1 VPTSKRL
8 NVAVVGATGMVGHEM
23 LKILAERKFPAQ
35 GVRVFAS
42 ERSVGAKVAF
52 NGDTLTLEHLDE
64 SVFKDVDVVMFAAGA
79 EVSLMYGPIAA
90 ESGALVIDKSS
101 AWRMKDNVPLVV
113 PEVNRGDIRENEG
126 IIASPNCTTIP
137 LTMVLEPLRQ
147 KVGVER
153 VIVST
158 YQAASG
164 AGRALADELQ
174 EQTEALAAKR
184 TPEVAA
190 TTHHL
195 AYNVIPGG
203 WKPQSQGYN
212 EEEMKLVHETRKIL
226 HMPDLKIAATCV
238 RVPVPVGHS
247 ESVIIETGEAIEPE
261 DVRTLLESAPGVVV
275 EDDPVAR
282 IYPTPL
288 AVAGRDD
295 VYVGRIRKDLSSKNG
310 IALWIVSDNLR
321 KGAALNA
328 VQIAEQAIEM
338 GVLAAAG
345 AGRHREPDGRS

>member
-1 VPTSKRL
+1 
-8 NVAVVGATGMVGHEM
+8 M
-23 LKILAERKFPAQ
+23 LKILGQREFPVET
-35 GVRVFAS
+35 VRVFAS
-42 ERSVGAKVAF
+42 ERSVGKEIPY
-52 NGDTLTLEHLDE
+52 NGQSLRLEHLDE
-64 SVFKDVDVVMFAAGA
+64 SSFTEVDVAMFAAGA
-79 EVSLMYGPIAA
+79 DVSLMYGPIAA

-101 AWRMKDNVPLVV
+101 AWRMKANVPLVV
-113 PEVNRGDIRENEG
+113 PEVNPNDIRDNEG

-164 AGRALADELQ
+164 AGRALADEL
-174 EQTEALAAKR
+174 EDQTESIAEHR

-190 TTHHL
+190 TTHQL

-203 WKPQSQGYN
+203 WKPQQYGYN
-212 EEEMKLVHETRKIL
+212 EEEMKLVNETRKIL
-226 HMPDLKIAATCV
+226 HEPDLKIAATCV

-247 ESVIIETGEAIEPE
+247 ESVTIETTEAVEPD
-261 DVRTLLESAPGVVV
+261 DVRSILEHARGVVI
-275 EDDPVAR
+275 EDDPASR
-282 IYPTPL
+282 AYPTPL
-288 AVAGRDD
+288 HVAGRDE
-295 VYVGRIRKDLSSKNG
+295 VFVGRIRKDLSSEKG

-328 VQIAEQAIEM
+328 VQIAEHAMEM
-338 GVLAAAG
+338 GVLAAG
-345 AGRHREPDGRS
+345 AARSRPQPRES

>member
-1 VPTSKRL
+1 MPTSKQL
-8 NVAVVGATGMVGHEM
+8 NVAVVGATGLVGIEM
-23 LKILAERKFPAQ
+23 LKILAQRKFPV
-35 GVRVFAS
+35 GKVRVFAS
-42 ERSVGAKVAF
+42 ERSIGKQVSF
-52 NGDTLTLEHLDE
+52 NGDSLRLERVDDA
-64 SVFKDVDVVMFAAGA
+64 SFKDVQIAMFAAGA
-79 EVSLMYGPIAA
+79 DISLMYGPIAA

-101 AWRMKDNVPLVV
+101 AWRMKANVPLVV
-113 PEVNRGDIRENEG
+113 PEVNPNDIRDNEG

-164 AGRALADELQ
+164 AGRALSDELDD
-174 EQTEALAAKR
+174 QTEAIVNKKK
-184 TPEVAA
+184 PEVNA
-190 TTHHL
+190 TSHQL

-203 WKPQSQGYN
+203 WKPQQYGYN
-212 EEEMKLVHETRKIL
+212 EEEMKLVNETRKIL
-226 HMPDLKIAATCV
+226 HDPDLQIAATCV
-238 RVPVPVGHS
+238 RVPVQVGHS
-247 ESVIIETGEAIEPE
+247 ESVIIETKEAIEPE
-261 DVRTLLESAPGVVV
+261 DVRALLERARGVVV
-275 EDDPVAR
+275 EDDPANR

-288 AVAGRDD
+288 HVAGRDE
-295 VYVGRIRKDLSSKNG
+295 VYVGRIRKDMSSDRG

-338 GVLAAAG
+338 GVI
-345 AGRHREPDGRS
+345 PK

>member
-1 VPTSKRL
+1 
-8 NVAVVGATGMVGHEM
+8 M
-23 LKILAERKFPAQ
+23 LKILAQRKFPV
-35 GVRVFAS
+35 GTVRVFAS
-42 ERSVGAKVAF
+42 ERSVGKQVAF
-52 NGDTLTLEHLDE
+52 NGNTLKLERLDE
-64 SVFKDVDVVMFAAGA
+64 SSFKDVQVAMFAAGA
-79 EVSLMYGPIAA
+79 DISLMYGPIAA

-101 AWRMKDNVPLVV
+101 AWRMKANVPLVV
-113 PEVNRGDIRENEG
+113 PEVNPNDIRDNEG

-164 AGRALADELQ
+164 AGRPLSDELEDQ
-174 EQTEALAAKR
+174 MEAIVAKKK
-184 TPEVAA
+184 PEVNA
-190 TTHHL
+190 TTHQL

-203 WKPQSQGYN
+203 WKPQQYGYN
-212 EEEMKLVHETRKIL
+212 EEEMKLANETRKIL
-226 HMPDLKIAATCV
+226 HNPELKIAATCV
-238 RVPVPVGHS
+238 RVPVQIGHS
-247 ESVIIETGEAIEPE
+247 ESVIIETMEAIEPE
-261 DVRTLLESAPGVVV
+261 DVRALLERARGIVV

-288 AVAGRDD
+288 HVAGRDE
-295 VYVGRIRKDLSSKNG
+295 VFVGRIRKDMSSEKG
-310 IALWIVSDNLR
+310 VALWIVSDNLR

-338 GVLAAAG
+338 GVI
-345 AGRHREPDGRS
+345 PK

>member
-1 VPTSKRL
+1 MPTSKRL
-8 NVAVVGATGMVGHEM
+8 NVAVVGATGLVGSEM
-23 LKILAERKFPAQ
+23 LKVLAERKFPADSI
-35 GVRVFAS
+35 RVFAS
-42 ERSVGAKVAF
+42 ERSVGNEVRF
-52 NGDTLTLEHLDE
+52 NGHALKLELLDE
-64 SVFKDVDVVMFAAGA
+64 SSFKDVDLAMFAAGA
-79 EVSLMYGPIAA
+79 DVSLMYGPIAA

-113 PEVNRGDIRENEG
+113 PEVNGSDIRDNEG

-147 KVGVER
+147 KAGVER

-164 AGRALADELQ
+164 AGRALAEELEDQ
-174 EQTEALAAKR
+174 VQAIAAKR
-184 TPEVAA
+184 QPEVAA
-190 TTHHL
+190 TTHQL

-203 WKPQSQGYN
+203 WKPQQYGYN

-226 HMPDLKIAATCV
+226 HDPELKIAATCV

-247 ESVIIETGEAIEPE
+247 ESVTIETHDEIDPDEVRAI
-261 DVRTLLESAPGVVV
+261 LERAKGVVV
-275 EDDPVAR
+275 EDDSANR
-282 IYPTPL
+282 AYPTPL
-288 AVAGRDD
+288 QVAGRDE
-295 VYVGRIRKDLSSKNG
+295 VFVGRIRKDLSSEKG

-328 VQIAEQAIEM
+328 VQIAEEAIEM
-338 GVLAAAG
+338 GVLG
-345 AGRHREPDGRS
+345 K

>member
-1 VPTSKRL
+1 MPTSKQL
-8 NVAVVGATGMVGHEM
+8 NVAVVGATGLVGTEM
-23 LKILAERKFPAQ
+23 LRILGQRKFPI
-35 GVRVFAS
+35 GKVRVFAS
-42 ERSVGAKVAF
+42 ERSIGKQVAF
-52 NGDTLTLEHLDE
+52 NGDTLKLERLDE
-64 SVFKDVDVVMFAAGA
+64 SSFKDVQVAMFAAGA
-79 EVSLMYGPIAA
+79 DISLMYGPIAA

-101 AWRMKDNVPLVV
+101 AWRMKANVPLVV
-113 PEVNRGDIRENEG
+113 PEVNPNDIRENEG

-164 AGRALADELQ
+164 AGRPLSDELEDQ
-174 EQTEALAAKR
+174 MEAIVAKKK
-184 TPEVAA
+184 PEVNA
-190 TTHHL
+190 TTHQL

-203 WKPQSQGYN
+203 WKPQQYGYN
-212 EEEMKLVHETRKIL
+212 EEEMKLVNETRKIL
-226 HMPDLKIAATCV
+226 HNPDLKIAATCV
-238 RVPVPVGHS
+238 RVPVQIGHS
-247 ESVIIETGEAIEPE
+247 ESVVIETTEAIEPE
-261 DVRTLLESAPGVVV
+261 DVRALLERARGVVV

-288 AVAGRDD
+288 HVAGRDE
-295 VYVGRIRKDLSSKNG
+295 VFVGRIRKDMSSDRG
-310 IALWIVSDNLR
+310 VALWIVSDNLR

-338 GVLAAAG
+338 GVI
-345 AGRHREPDGRS
+345 PK